1 MEKMDEGIFQ
11 SFDEAEDE
19 YTQEA
24 EEYDMDY
31 KPSVRWDT
39 ALGDFAR
46 DSSGRLV
53 QCDGREA
60 YLLWCYK
67 AVQTE
72 RDSCLAYMEEIS
84 GADLGVEMEGIPQE
98 EDHETAESI
107 LERTITEAL
116 EVNPRT
122 ESVGNFV
129 FTWDGDDVHCQFEVQ
144 GVNWDETITIKF

>member
-1 MEKMDEGIFQ
+1 MKGFSEFLMKQRTGGHRKQKNTTQNISQASGGTQPLGIL
-11 SFDEAEDE
+11 
-19 YTQEA
+19 
-24 EEYDMDY
+24 
-31 KPSVRWDT
+31 P
-39 ALGDFAR
+39 G

-53 QCDGREA
+53 QCGGQEA

-67 AVQTE
+67 TIQTE
-72 RDSCLAYMEEIS
+72 RDSCLAYLEEIS

-98 EDHETAESI
+98 EDHETAESM

-144 GVNWDETITIKF
+144 GVNWDQAITIKF

>member
-1 MEKMDEGIFQ
+1 MDEGLFRV
-11 SFDEAEDE
+11 FDEAEDGG
-19 YTQEA
+19 TQET
-24 EEYDMDY
+24 EEYDTEY
-31 KPSVRWDT
+31 KPSIRWDT

-53 QCDGREA
+53 QCGGQEA

-67 AVQTE
+67 TIQTE
-72 RDSCLAYMEEIS
+72 RDSCLAYLEEIS

-98 EDHETAESI
+98 EDHETAESM

-144 GVNWDETITIKF
+144 GVNWDQAITIKF